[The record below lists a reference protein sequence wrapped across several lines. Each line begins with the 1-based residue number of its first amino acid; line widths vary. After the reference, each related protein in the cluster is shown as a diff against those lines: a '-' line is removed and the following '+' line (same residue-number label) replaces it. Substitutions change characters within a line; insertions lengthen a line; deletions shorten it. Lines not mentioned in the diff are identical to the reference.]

1 MALESTGARC
11 EQIAQHILIF
21 GRVIPLEEVV
31 AHLDSIDV
39 MQISNLAK
47 HIFNNSPVI
56 AAVGP
61 IANLEQID
69 TIAERLAA

>member
-1 MALESTGARC
+1 M
-11 EQIAQHILIF
+11 
-21 GRVIPLEEVV
+21 V

-47 HIFNNSPVI
+47 DIFNNSPVI